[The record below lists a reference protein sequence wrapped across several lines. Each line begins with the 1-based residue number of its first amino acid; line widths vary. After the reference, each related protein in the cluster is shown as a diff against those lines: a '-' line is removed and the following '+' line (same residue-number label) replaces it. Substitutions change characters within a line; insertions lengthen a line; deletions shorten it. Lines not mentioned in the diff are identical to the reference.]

1 MIMLDSE
8 HDWQVGSHQ
17 HTWLEADLSAV
28 NRSITPW
35 VIVTRL
41 EKLLSKL
48 VRRLEGINHHIFLV
62 QTFFKRAFL
71 HFFKPFR
78 MFYGVFRKFVVIQL
92 IFVLKK
98 FKNLSLKKTL
108 FNAAQLYA
116 GRVQVIVEFVY
127 ILLSYKI

>member
-48 VRRLEGINHHIFLV
+48 VRRLEEFSLSKPSSKRLFYIFL
-62 QTFFKRAFL
+62 
-71 HFFKPFR
+71 
-78 MFYGVFRKFVVIQL
+78 
-92 IFVLKK
+92 
-98 FKNLSLKKTL
+98 NLS
-108 FNAAQLYA
+108 
-116 GRVQVIVEFVY
+116 E
-127 ILLSYKI
+127 